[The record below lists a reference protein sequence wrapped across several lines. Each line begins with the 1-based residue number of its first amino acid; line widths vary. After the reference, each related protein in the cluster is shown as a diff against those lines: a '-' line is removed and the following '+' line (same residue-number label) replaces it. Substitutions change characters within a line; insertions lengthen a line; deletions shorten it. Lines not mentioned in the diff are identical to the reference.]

1 MVQQLG
7 STWLERHLN
16 IMLQHLLDLA
26 AQPRAAPTH
35 VDAVYSRQ
43 CITFVFRSLLG
54 KMLGEKQQTAACK
67 EFARIINHQMNS
79 IGTICT
85 PIEYQFS
92 KHKVSIDVEFFFVE
106 KYGDYRAL
114 LRGLYVEILNRRRA
128 YCGF

>member
-16 IMLQHLLDLA
+16 IILQHLLDLA

-67 EFARIINHQMNS
+67 ELARIINHQMNS
-79 IGTICT
+79 IGNSIQNLTGKSRKV
-85 PIEYQFS
+85 FS
-92 KHKVSIDVEFFFVE
+92 TVI
-106 KYGDYRAL
+106 
-114 LRGLYVEILNRRRA
+114 
-128 YCGF
+128 